1 MSAPQTDSPLAERV
15 LACMMEAVIHAD
27 RQGLIALWNPAAET
41 MFGFSAAEAIGQSL
55 DIIIPE
61 PQRAGH
67 WAGFDVTM
75 ATGITKYGDGQLL
88 KAPALTKDRGRIS
101 VEFTI
106 VIIPGENNL
115 PSGIVAVARDASEGF
130 EERRA
135 MRKRIAELEAGR

>member
-1 MSAPQTDSPLAERV
+1 MTIETEVATALLGSHADAVLAVNGSGEITFWGPGAER
-15 LACMMEAVIHAD
+15 I
-27 RQGLIALWNPAAET
+27 
-41 MFGFSAAEAIGQSL
+41 FGFPQAEALGASL

-101 VEFTI
+101 EEFTI